1 MPDSSLDYL
10 AAIAEHSAGFAAAA
24 RGNLDADV
32 RHCPGWSVAE
42 LVEHLTEVHWF
53 WAAIAEDRLSEP
65 PDDSGRPAKA
75 PREQLIEAFQ
85 AGADRLVTV
94 LRAANGEDKV
104 WTWAPAQ
111 QDIAFITRHQ
121 VQEAAVHH
129 WDAVDAAG
137 GTLVIAAPIAADSA
151 AEFLTFSV
159 SSDADPADPAR
170 PALNG
175 RFGLRCTD
183 AEAAWTI
190 RDGDTPG
197 TTTFDEGADAEVPA
211 VTATASD
218 LLLGLY
224 GRVDL
229 NIAPVPSDLVQRFRA
244 LCFTD

>member
-1 MPDSSLDYL
+1 M
-10 AAIAEHSAGFAAAA
+10 
-24 RGNLDADV
+24 
-32 RHCPGWSVAE
+32 
-42 LVEHLTEVHWF
+42 
-53 WAAIAEDRLSEP
+53 
-65 PDDSGRPAKA
+65 
-75 PREQLIEAFQ
+75 
-85 AGADRLVTV
+85 
-94 LRAANGEDKV
+94 
-104 WTWAPAQ
+104 
-111 QDIAFITRHQ
+111 
-121 VQEAAVHH
+121 
-129 WDAVDAAG
+129 
-137 GTLVIAAPIAADSA
+137 
-151 AEFLTFSV
+151 